1 MDHGTRPPAFQYP
14 AYPRGNPLLI
24 RVVDAGFAIAAGNQ
38 DFIILLAT
46 GVHIVK
52 KSAAIDDGAGLLHVF
67 YKNPVAYTCG
77 YFLPLFT

>member
-1 MDHGTRPPAFQYP
+1 
-14 AYPRGNPLLI
+14 
-24 RVVDAGFAIAAGNQ
+24 
-38 DFIILLAT
+38 
-46 GVHIVK
+46 VHIVK